1 MSDGLAG
8 LWPLL
13 ALRITTRRLELAIPD
28 TGDLLNLAQACGD
41 LQPADQPR
49 YQQSYLYEP
58 SPQRERHLLQQH
70 WRALAHWRPE
80 SWNLQLAIRVDGVAV
95 GLQNMWAAGFA
106 TVHTIETGSW
116 ITRTRQGHGY
126 GTEARA
132 AVLELAFAHL
142 GAVEAHT
149 CYVDGNAASERVSRK
164 LGYVGNGRR
173 AYAEDGR
180 RVVEHRMLLD
190 AVAWAHHRMPGI
202 TVDGAS
208 ECLELFGLRPEQVD
222 S

>member
-1 MSDGLAG
+1 MSDGLAS

-13 ALRITTRRLELAIPD
+13 ALRITTRRLVLAIPD
-28 TGDLLNLAQACGD
+28 TPDLLNLAEASGD
-41 LQPADQPR
+41 LQPAGQPR
-49 YQQSYLYEP
+49 YQQAYLYEP
-58 SPQRERHLLQQH
+58 SPQRERHLLQRH
-70 WRALAHWRPE
+70 WRVLAHWRPE
-80 SWNLQLAIRVDGVAV
+80 SWNLQLAIRVDGLAV
-95 GLQNMWAAGFA
+95 GLQNMWAADFA
-106 TVHTIETGSW
+106 AVRTVETGSW

-149 CYVDGNAASERVSRK
+149 SYVDGNTASERVSRK
-164 LGYVGNGRR
+164 LGYAANGRR

-190 AVAWAHHRMPGI
+190 AVAWANHRMPGI

-208 ECLELFGLRPEQVD
+208 ECLALFGLRAEARD

>member
-1 MSDGLAG
+1 MSGGLAV

-13 ALRITTRRLELAIPD
+13 ALRITTPRLELAIPD
-28 TGDLLNLAQACGD
+28 TDDLLHLAQASGD
-41 LQPADQPR
+41 LQPEAQPR
-49 YQQSYLYEP
+49 FQQAYLYEP
-58 SPQRERHLLQQH
+58 SPQRERHLLQRH

-80 SWNLQLAIRVDGVAV
+80 SWNLQLAIRLDGIAV
-95 GLQNMWAAGFA
+95 GLQNMWAADFA
-106 TVHTIETGSW
+106 TARTIETGSW

-149 CYVDGNAASERVSRK
+149 SYVDGNTASERVSRK
-164 LGYVGNGRR
+164 LGYTGNGRH

-190 AVAWAHHRMPGI
+190 AAAWAKHRMPGI
-202 TVDGAS
+202 TVDGAR
-208 ECLELFGLRPEQVD
+208 ECLELFGLQAKALDP
-222 S
+222 

>member
-1 MSDGLAG
+1 MSDDLAG

-13 ALRITTRRLELAIPD
+13 ALRLTTARLELAIP
-28 TGDLLNLAQACGD
+28 TTPDLLDLAHASAD
-41 LQPADQPR
+41 LQPAGQPR
-49 YQQSYLYEP
+49 YQQAYLYEP
-58 SPQRERHLLQQH
+58 SPQRERQLLQQH

-80 SWNLQLAIRVDGVAV
+80 SWNLQLAIRVEGVAV
-95 GLQNMWAAGFA
+95 GMQNMWAADYA
-106 TVHTIETGSW
+106 TVRTVETGSW
-116 ITRTRQGHGY
+116 ITRARQGHGY

-149 CYVDGNAASERVSRK
+149 SYVDGNTASERVSRK
-164 LGYVGNGRR
+164 LGYAANGRR
-173 AYAEDGR
+173 AHAQDGR

-190 AVAWAHHRMPGI
+190 AAAWAKHRMPGI
-202 TVDGAS
+202 TVDGVRD
-208 ECLELFGLRPEQVD
+208 CWELFGLRAEELG